1 MNPTLSNMKTPMN
14 RRSFVR
20 LSAATAA
27 ALPAALALKPVSA
40 AAQARAVPE
49 AEGVTHYQIGPHIW
63 LRWNNGP
70 LISYRAHPTQ
80 KYPYFFP
87 TTGPVSGL
95 SLTSESSLPYPHHR
109 SEVFGCDRVNG
120 GNYWQEELTRGQV
133 LSRGPRVAESTK
145 QSAVILDECDWRQPG
160 QPVQMTD
167 SRKFTVSVRNPR
179 LWLLDAEIT
188 WRAEVDVTIQ
198 KTNHA
203 LFALRAAGDITVW
216 GGGNLVTS
224 EGKSGEKDTFG
235 QPARWCAFY
244 GKRAQA
250 KGEPVE
256 GIALMDHP
264 KNPWAPC
271 PWFTRDYGFCSP
283 TAFNFRP
290 EPWQLAAGKSVQ
302 LKHRVAMFA
311 GDPSEAGLD
320 ALYAEWSKG

>member
-1 MNPTLSNMKTPMN
+1 MNSTSFNMKTPMN

-20 LSAATAA
+20 LSATTAA
-27 ALPAALALKPVSA
+27 VLPAALVLKPTSA
-40 AAQARAVPE
+40 AAQARPVAE
-49 AEGVTHYQIGPHIW
+49 AEGLTHYQIGPHIW
-63 LRWNNGP
+63 LRLNNAP
-70 LISYRAHPTQ
+70 LTSYRAHPTQ

-87 TTGPVSGL
+87 ATGPVSGL
-95 SLTSESSLPYPHHR
+95 PLTSESSLPWPHHR
-109 SEVFGCDRVNG
+109 SIFFGCDRVNG
-120 GNYWQEELTRGQV
+120 GNYWQDELARGQV

-145 QSAVILDECDWRQPG
+145 QSAVIMDECDWRQPG

-167 SRKFTVSVRNPR
+167 ARKFTVTVRNPR

-188 WRAEVDVTIQ
+188 WKAEVDVTIQ

-203 LFALRAAGDITVW
+203 LFALRVAGDIAVW

-244 GKRAQA
+244 GKRVQA

-256 GIALMDHP
+256 GIALMEHP

-271 PWFTRDYGFCSP
+271 PWFTRDYGNCSP
-283 TAFNFRP
+283 MPFNFMT

-302 LKHRVAMFA
+302 LKYRVALFA
-311 GDPSEAGLD
+311 GDPTEAGLD
-320 ALYAEWSKG
+320 ALYAEWSQG